1 MYQPFFIT
9 SVSDL
14 RSAFVYLEFVQKKQS
29 MAKENNV
36 INLQVI
42 NLIAKGTQ
50 ITGDLTSDGDLRV
63 DGEITGNLDTK
74 GRLVIGASGKIEGEI
89 RCKSSE
95 IAGTH
100 KGKLFVAELLSL
112 KASSSVTGNIVTGKL
127 SIEPGAYFS
136 GTCTMNDENTN

>member
-1 MYQPFFIT
+1 
-9 SVSDL
+9 
-14 RSAFVYLEFVQKKQS
+14 

>member
-1 MYQPFFIT
+1 
-9 SVSDL
+9 
-14 RSAFVYLEFVQKKQS
+14 

-50 ITGDLTSDGDLRV
+50 ITGNLTSDGDLRV
-63 DGEITGNLDTK
+63 DGEIIGNLETK
-74 GRLVIGASGKIEGEI
+74 GRLVIGASGRIDGEI
-89 RCKSSE
+89 SCKSSE

-112 KASSSVTGNIVTGKL
+112 KASSNVTGDIVTGKL
-127 SIEPGAYFS
+127 SIEPGAYFA
-136 GTCTMNDENTN
+136 GTCTMSDETSHPE

>member
-1 MYQPFFIT
+1 
-9 SVSDL
+9 
-14 RSAFVYLEFVQKKQS
+14 

-112 KASSSVTGNIVTGKL
+112 KASSFVTGDIVTGKL